1 MRDPRLEK
9 FAQVL
14 VNYCLGA
21 EKGDAVLIRG
31 ESVAEPLIRE
41 IYAEALRAGAHPML
55 RLSLPGTSEAFYDIA
70 KKHQLTYESPFAQ
83 HEIENIDKLMSV
95 RATTNTKALSSVDP
109 KKQAVA
115 RKAQTKWMQTFRD
128 RSAAGDLRWSLT
140 QYPCEAYA
148 QNAEM
153 SLPEYEDFVY
163 RACMLHRKDPVAAW
177 RSVHRK
183 QAKICKVLNQCK
195 KLRIVREG
203 TDIAMSVAGR
213 TWINSDGRTN
223 MPSGEVFTGPVEDS
237 VEGTIRYSFPAI
249 WGGREVHGIQLTFK
263 NGKVVKATAEKG
275 EDFLHAT
282 LDTDQ
287 GARFVGEVA
296 VGTNYNIQRFTKN
309 ILFDEKI
316 GGTVHIAVGAS
327 YPQSGGR
334 NTSSVHWDMITD
346 MRDGGR
352 IYADGKLIYKD
363 GQFVLD

>member
-1 MRDPRLEK
+1 VRDARLEK
-9 FAQVL
+9 FAKLL
-14 VNYCLGA
+14 VHYCLGV
-21 EKGDAVLIRG
+21 EKGETVLLRG
-31 ESVAEPLIRE
+31 ETVAEPLIRE
-41 IYAEALRAGAHPML
+41 FYAETLRAGGHPML
-55 RLSLPGTSEAFYDIA
+55 RLMLPGMIETFYDA
-70 KKHQLTYESPFAQ
+70 ASKHQLEYACPFALR
-83 HEIENIDKLMSV
+83 EIEGVDKVMSI
-95 RATTNTKALSSVDP
+95 RATDNTKALSSIDP

-115 RKAQTKWMQTFRD
+115 RKAQTTWLQTFRN

-140 QYPCEAYA
+140 QFPCDAYA
-148 QNAEM
+148 QDAEM
-153 SLPEYEDFVY
+153 SLPEYEDFVF

-177 RSVHRK
+177 RGVHRK
-183 QAKICKVLNQCK
+183 QAKYCKRLGQAK

-203 TDIAMSVAGR
+203 TDLTMSVAGR

-249 WGGREVHGIQLTFK
+249 WSGREVTGIQLTFK
-263 NGKVVKATAEKG
+263 QGKVVKATADKG

-282 LDTDQ
+282 LDTDP

-327 YPQSGGR
+327 YPQSGGK

-352 IYADGKLIYKD
+352 IYADGKVIYKD